1 MGRCVAPAI
10 TCGFNPV
17 VMGRG
22 RAPELAK
29 RCGAALERTASF
41 TSASGAAA
49 SAQSRHMVPDLRVA
63 DGTDLSAR
71 REAAAHVAQIECGWA
86 AERPESEPLRARGSS
101 RPRAYTTN
109 RGPSPVRRDT
119 ASRARSPVSAAAA
132 HRMTRRPFSVLTVH
146 SVHGMTRRPLTRQPS
161 GLFELYG
168 RQPTRNRST
177 YGAGQAD
184 VLRGT

>member
-1 MGRCVAPAI
+1 MARCVAPAI
-10 TCGFNPV
+10 TCGFDPE

-22 RAPELAK
+22 ARPSL
-29 RCGAALERTASF
+29 RIAAIERTASF

-49 SAQSRHMVPDLRVA
+49 GVKSRHMVPDLRVA

-71 REAAAHVAQIECGWA
+71 TEPAALVAQIECGWA
-86 AERPESEPLRARGSS
+86 AERPESEPLRARGAS
-101 RPRAYTTN
+101 RRLASTRN

-119 ASRARSPVSAAAA
+119 ASRARSPVSAAAP
-132 HRMTRRPFSVLTVH
+132 HRMTRRPFSVLTVP

-161 GLFELYG
+161 GLFELCG

-177 YGAGQAD
+177 YRAGQAD